1 MNFDSLMWVFFS
13 GSELLTIM
21 FSRKNDFRSFMN
33 CLRRHIIFS
42 DNRKINFELVK
53 DFFWKHA
60 VSSLLI
66 LFLQKLFLN
75 TERIKLC
82 KFVVSLP
89 TLNKN
94 NFEKFLMLDF
104 FIFIIFFILGS
115 KNRIN
120 GNVYGLTEFN
130 KFGFEVHESQAKS
143 L

>member
-1 MNFDSLMWVFFS
+1 MVCISHSNLLQVMIVLWCEFLIFWYEFWFSDVGFFL

-104 FIFIIFFILGS
+104 FILNIFFL
-115 KNRIN
+115 
-120 GNVYGLTEFN
+120 F
-130 KFGFEVHESQAKS
+130 
-143 L
+143 